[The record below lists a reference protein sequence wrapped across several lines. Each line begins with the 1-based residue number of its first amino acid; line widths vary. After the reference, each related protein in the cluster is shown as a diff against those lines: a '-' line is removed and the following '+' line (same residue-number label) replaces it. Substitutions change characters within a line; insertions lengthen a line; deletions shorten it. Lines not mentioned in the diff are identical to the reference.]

1 MADKLLCLFP
11 LLQIPEHAQKV
22 VLQANI
28 GERKSR
34 MEEREKCQKTTVTA
48 IKQNKKLSLD
58 KSSLKCINS
67 FNAQSNTTESYI
79 INVITEGEAF

>member
-1 MADKLLCLFP
+1 M
-11 LLQIPEHAQKV
+11 PE
-22 VLQANI
+22 
-28 GERKSR
+28 
-34 MEEREKCQKTTVTA
+34 TTVTA

-79 INVITEGEAF
+79 INVITEGEAFQLKIFKSYLSSLGLH